1 MCRFRLPVILYF
13 IFFTKA
19 ALSCIV
25 QAVFLPLP
33 VVVIQQDT
41 LKENQILFNGRIW
54 RNLYYLVEGDQFLF
68 SREFLPGS
76 LTIRGKTFS
85 NIYLKYDIFMD
96 EVLTPA
102 DQGGI
107 LQLNKEMVDSFSLFF
122 QNKSYLF
129 IRLQE
134 DSLKRSSR
142 YFNVLYKGKTVLY
155 VSYRKKID
163 KLAVEGKYDK
173 FYQLIRIYFVKDN
186 IFSQIDNKGDLIRIL
201 VEYKG
206 MIKKYIKNN
215 ELDVSKK
222 EPESFVP
229 VIRYYDSISR

>member
-1 MCRFRLPVILYF
+1 
-13 IFFTKA
+13 
-19 ALSCIV
+19 
-25 QAVFLPLP
+25 
-33 VVVIQQDT
+33 
-41 LKENQILFNGRIW
+41 
-54 RNLYYLVEGDQFLF
+54 
-68 SREFLPGS
+68 
-76 LTIRGKTFS
+76 
-85 NIYLKYDIFMD
+85 MD

>member
-1 MCRFRLPVILYF
+1 MCRFRFTVILSF
-13 IFFTKA
+13 TFFA
-19 ALSCIV
+19 WSGLFGIQPAIPEPPLS
-25 QAVFLPLP
+25 PL
-33 VVVIQQDT
+33 IHQDT
-41 LKENQILFNGRIW
+41 VRENQILYNGRIW
-54 RNLYYLVEGDQFLF
+54 RNIFYMVEGDQFLF

-76 LTIRGKTFS
+76 LTISGKTFS
-85 NIYLKYDIFMD
+85 NIYLKYDIFKD

-107 LQLNKEMVDSFSLFF
+107 VQLNKEMVDSFSLFF

-173 FYQLIRIYFVKDN
+173 FYQLTRIYFVKDN

-215 ELDVSKK
+215 GLDVSKK